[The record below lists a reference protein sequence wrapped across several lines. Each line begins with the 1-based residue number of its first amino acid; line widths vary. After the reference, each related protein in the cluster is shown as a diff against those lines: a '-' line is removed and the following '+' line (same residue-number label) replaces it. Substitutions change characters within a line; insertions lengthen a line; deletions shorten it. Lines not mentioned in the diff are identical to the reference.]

1 AVDAQTHMEKFPLR
15 PTVMINSGGDF
26 HCYWVLSHPID
37 LQRDSLAF
45 RDLLR
50 RTARA
55 LHGDLAA
62 AEAARVLRVPG
73 TLNFKYDR
81 PVLVTVKSHLD
92 LQYNLDDFEF
102 LPQESQE
109 HPSFKQNGNGNRS
122 SILDRPS
129 ALARAEKYLA
139 AVPPAIEGNNGDH
152 HTYITCCKLVRD

>member
-1 AVDAQTHMEKFPLR
+1 
-15 PTVMINSGGDF
+15 
-26 HCYWVLSHPID
+26 
-37 LQRDSLAF
+37 
-45 RDLLR
+45 
-50 RTARA
+50 
-55 LHGDLAA
+55 A
-62 AEAARVLRVPG
+62 AEAARVLRVQG

-152 HTYITCCKLVRD
+152 HTYITCCKLVRDFGLTETEALDLLQDWNNRCQPPWTERELREKIRNAQRY